1 MARLPKSGVLELPVT
16 INTILEVVFSNILQL
31 NDVRIQIINDY
42 RSLLVSG

>member
-1 MARLPKSGVLELPVT
+1 MAHLSKSVVLELPVT

-31 NDVRIQIINDY
+31 NDVRIQITNDY